1 MGIEFPDMFKA
12 VKKEKKKFMHRNE
25 SEKELLRYNFLT
37 GLSFLVSSTLSFI
50 CKHFPNKSSCMIQI
64 IEATNKN

>member
-37 GLSFLVSSTLSFI
+37 GLSFFGFI
-50 CKHFPNKSSCMIQI
+50 NIKFYYEYFPNESNCILQV
-64 IEATNKN
+64 IEA